1 MKSKTG
7 DFHKNKFSVEIL
19 KSHIE
24 DIPIKNLDNSWI
36 QENKIDLNSL
46 MADNYS
52 GDDSKVPTG
61 YLNNKYDC
69 ILL

>member
-1 MKSKTG
+1 MESKTS
-7 DFHKNKFSVEIL
+7 DFHKNKSSVGIL

-46 MADNYS
+46 MADNHS
-52 GDDSKVPTG
+52 GDDSKVSPG
-61 YLNNKYDC
+61 YLDNKPLGYKA
-69 ILL
+69 